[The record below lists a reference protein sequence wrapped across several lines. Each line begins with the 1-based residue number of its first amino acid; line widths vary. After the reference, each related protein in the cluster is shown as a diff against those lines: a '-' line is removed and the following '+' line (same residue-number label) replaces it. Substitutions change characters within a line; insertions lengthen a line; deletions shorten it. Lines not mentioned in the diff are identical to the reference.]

1 MPISRKKTCVQ
12 CRKAKARCSLTLP
25 RCTRCIDKSLAC
37 DYARMVPYS
46 VTTPASPAT
55 NANTHPGDLRDAAA
69 DLRVLT
75 ASNGHHSH
83 GLPPGSAHVLLDS
96 LGMVS
101 SSSSTPPLSS
111 AAPMTVPGRSDWPL
125 LHVDLGPDAAGL
137 DTSAMP
143 PIEPCQNVFSFL
155 NSMTI
160 PSHAAPEGVQ
170 DEDTRLR
177 NPITGSG
184 TQSDFLLHDVRSRI
198 LTKRRGLNATT
209 VLSTRAILGQ
219 VCAYPAMMV
228 KGPILPPFIH
238 SRCSLDDSL
247 THDCAKAQK
256 HNCLRR
262 TLSICASLVGMWLD
276 KTPVNSPFV
285 WETIYNEV
293 ARLQKEHEAYDSETL
308 LESVQALTVYLLL
321 QAQDTETLAKNDVKF
336 LLITLGEIGQKMH
349 TTLGYNTVLD
359 TIETPFCRSTWVLYE
374 SSRRTLC
381 LLYVVEMFLEVTLRQ
396 HEARCCQSFANA
408 PLPCTRELWEVPST
422 YEWSKR
428 YAAFLRGRAV
438 DKILTLADYKLSHQ
452 LSAEE
457 LVSGTGTGEGGGSIT
472 QDVIRWCEGLDQ
484 FGTLISLAATLVKYE
499 NGPSII
505 GSHAYNKIA

>member
-1 MPISRKKTCVQ
+1 M
-12 CRKAKARCSLTLP
+12 A
-25 RCTRCIDKSLAC
+25 
-37 DYARMVPYS
+37 PYS
-46 VTTPASPAT
+46 VLPPAPSAT

-69 DLRVLT
+69 DLRVL
-75 ASNGHHSH
+75 AARNGHHSH
-83 GLPPGSAHVLLDS
+83 GLPGNVLLDS

-125 LHVDLGPDAAGL
+125 LHVDLGPEAGL

-143 PIEPCQNVFSFL
+143 PIEPCQNVFGFL
-155 NSMTI
+155 NSMTM
-160 PSHAAPEGVQ
+160 PGHAAPEGVVQ

-184 TQSDFLLHDVRSRI
+184 TQSDFLMHD
-198 LTKRRGLNATT
+198 
-209 VLSTRAILGQ
+209 

-336 LLITLGEIGQKMH
+336 LLITIGEIGQKMH

-374 SSRRTLC
+374 SSRRTFC

-505 GSHAYNKIA
+505 SSHVYNKIA

>member
-37 DYARMVPYS
+37 DYARMVPYP
-46 VTTPASPAT
+46 VLTPASSDT
-55 NANTHPGDLRDAAA
+55 NDNTHPGDLRDAAA
-69 DLRVLT
+69 DLRVL
-75 ASNGHHSH
+75 AARNGHHCH
-83 GLPPGSAHVLLDS
+83 GYPGSALIDS
-96 LGMVS
+96 LGMAS

-111 AAPMTVPGRSDWPL
+111 AAPMTAPGRSDWPP
-125 LHVDLGPDAAGL
+125 LHVDLGPGAGL
-137 DTSAMP
+137 DTSTMP

-155 NSMTI
+155 NSMAM
-160 PSHAAPEGVQ
+160 PGHAAPEVTQ
-170 DEDTRLR
+170 DEDARLR
-177 NPITGSG
+177 NHITGSG
-184 TQSDFLLHDVRSRI
+184 THSDFLMHDVRSRI

-219 VCAYPAMMV
+219 VLAYPAMLV
-228 KGPILPPFIH
+228 KGHTLPPFIH

-256 HNCLRR
+256 HSCLRR

-285 WETIYNEV
+285 WETIYNEI
-293 ARLQKEHEAYDSETL
+293 ARLQKEHESYDSETL
-308 LESVQALTVYLLL
+308 LESIQALTIYILL

-336 LLITLGEIGQKMH
+336 LLITLGEVGQKLH
-349 TTLGYNTVLD
+349 ATLGYNTFID
-359 TIETPFCRSTWVLYE
+359 TTEKPLCRETWVLYE
-374 SSRRTLC
+374 STRRTLC
-381 LLYVVEMFLEVTLRQ
+381 LLYVVEMFLEITLRQ
-396 HEARCCQSFANA
+396 NEARCCQSFAAA

-428 YAAFLRGRAV
+428 YSEFLRGRAV

-499 NGPSII
+499 AGPSII
-505 GSHAYNKIA
+505 GSSVYR

>member
-37 DYARMVPYS
+37 DYARMAPYS
-46 VTTPASPAT
+46 GLPPTSSAA
-55 NANTHPGDLRDAAA
+55 NANTHPGDLHSAAA
-69 DLRVLT
+69 DLRVL
-75 ASNGHHSH
+75 AARNGHHTH
-83 GLPPGSAHVLLDS
+83 GLPGNVLLDS

-111 AAPMTVPGRSDWPL
+111 AAPMTVPGRPDWPL
-125 LHVDLGPDAAGL
+125 LHVDLGPDAGL

-143 PIEPCQNVFSFL
+143 PIEPCQNVFGFL
-155 NSMTI
+155 NSMTM
-160 PSHAAPEGVQ
+160 PGHAAPEGVVQ

-184 TQSDFLLHDVRSRI
+184 TQSDFLMHDVRSRI

-228 KGPILPPFIH
+228 KGYNLPPFIH

-336 LLITLGEIGQKMH
+336 LLITIGEIGQKMH

-359 TIETPFCRSTWVLYE
+359 TIETPFCRLTWVLYE

-472 QDVIRWCEGLDQ
+472 KDVIRWCEGLDQ

-505 GSHAYNKIA
+505 SSHVYNKIA